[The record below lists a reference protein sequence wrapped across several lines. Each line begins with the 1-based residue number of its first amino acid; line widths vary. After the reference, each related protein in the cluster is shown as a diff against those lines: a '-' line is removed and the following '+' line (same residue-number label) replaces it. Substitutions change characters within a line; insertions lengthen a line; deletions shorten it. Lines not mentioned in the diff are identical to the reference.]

1 MKILSATF
9 AMTLDALEAAGEI
22 TRLRLLALL
31 ADAELTVSELMT
43 ILGQSQPRIS
53 RHLRLLVE
61 AGLVDRRREGAW
73 AFFRLSDHG
82 PAAALVRAVLGG
94 MDQADPVL
102 SSDRPRLTEVR
113 RARAEQAQRY
123 FAEQAPNWDRIRSLH
138 IAENIVEE
146 AVRDM
151 VGDKPL
157 HAMLDL
163 GAGTGRML
171 ELLAPLA
178 ERAVG
183 VDQSP
188 AMLNVARTNLERAG
202 LRHVQ
207 MRQGDL
213 YSLPVERN
221 GYDLVTIHQVLH
233 YLDDPGRA
241 VREAARALAP
251 GGRLLIID
259 FAPHAHEF
267 LREQH
272 AHRRLGFSGE
282 EIAGFM
288 GEAGFVD
295 VVRRDLGPGAGDKLT
310 VSLWVARDPR
320 MIADGM
326 KLMEM
331 A

>member
-1 MKILSATF
+1 MSKPAAFAT
-9 AMTLDALEAAGEI
+9 TLDALEAAGEI

-31 ADAELTVSELMT
+31 SDAELTVSELMT

-73 AFFRLSDHG
+73 AFFRLADHG
-82 PAAALVRAVLGG
+82 PAAGLVRAVLSR
-94 MDQADPVL
+94 MDQGDPVL
-102 SSDRPRLTEVR
+102 SSDRSRLTEVR

-138 IAENIVEE
+138 IAENIVEA
-146 AVRDM
+146 AVREM

-213 YSLPVERN
+213 YALPVERN

-241 VREAARALAP
+241 VREAAHALAP

-282 EIAGFM
+282 EIKGFM
-288 GEAGFVD
+288 AEAGLVD
-295 VVRRDLGPGAGDKLT
+295 VMRRDLGPGAGDKLT
-310 VSLWVARDPR
+310 VSIWLAHDPR
-320 MIADGM
+320 MVADEVKLKEIA
-326 KLMEM
+326 
-331 A
+331 

>member
-1 MKILSATF
+1 MSKPAAFAT
-9 AMTLDALEAAGEI
+9 TLDALEAAGEI

-31 ADAELTVSELMT
+31 SDAELTVSELMT

-73 AFFRLSDHG
+73 AFFHLADHG
-82 PAAALVRAVLGG
+82 PAAGLVRAVLSR
-94 MDQADPVL
+94 MDQGDPVL
-102 SSDRPRLTEVR
+102 SSDRSRLTEVR

-138 IAENIVEE
+138 IAENIVEA
-146 AVRDM
+146 AVREM

-213 YSLPVERN
+213 YALPVERN

-241 VREAARALAP
+241 VREAAHALAP

-282 EIAGFM
+282 EIKGFM
-288 GEAGFVD
+288 AEAGLVD
-295 VVRRDLGPGAGDKLT
+295 VMRRDLGPGAGDKLT
-310 VSLWVARDPR
+310 VSIWLAHDPR
-320 MIADGM
+320 MVADEVKLKEIA
-326 KLMEM
+326 
-331 A
+331 

>member
-1 MKILSATF
+1 MSKPAAFAT
-9 AMTLDALEAAGEI
+9 TLDALEAAGEI

-73 AFFRLSDHG
+73 AFFRLADHG
-82 PAAALVRAVLGG
+82 PAAGLVRAVLSR
-94 MDQADPVL
+94 MDQGDPVL
-102 SSDRPRLTEVR
+102 SSDRSRLTEVR

-138 IAENIVEE
+138 IAENIVEA
-146 AVRDM
+146 AVREM

-213 YSLPVERN
+213 YALPVERN

-241 VREAARALAP
+241 VREAAHALAP

-282 EIAGFM
+282 EIEGFM
-288 GEAGFVD
+288 AEAGLVD
-295 VVRRDLGPGAGDKLT
+295 VMRRDLGPGAGDKLT
-310 VSLWVARDPR
+310 VSIWLAHDPR
-320 MIADGM
+320 MVADEVKLKEIA
-326 KLMEM
+326 
-331 A
+331 

>member
-1 MKILSATF
+1 MPKLTASF

-73 AFFRLSDHG
+73 AFFRLSDQG
-82 PAAALVRAVLGG
+82 PAAALVHAVLGR
-94 MDQADPVL
+94 MDQNDPVL
-102 SSDRPRLTEVR
+102 SSDRSRLTEVR

-138 IAENIVEE
+138 IAENIVEA
-146 AVRDM
+146 AVRDL
-151 VGDKPL
+151 VGDKPF

-241 VREAARALAP
+241 VREAAHALAP

-272 AHRRLGFSGE
+272 AHRRLGFSAE

-288 GEAGFVD
+288 GEAGLVD

-310 VSLWVARDPR
+310 VSIWLAHDPR
-320 MIADGM
+320 IIADEM

>member
-1 MKILSATF
+1 MPKSSASF

-61 AGLVDRRREGAW
+61 AGLVGRRREGAW
-73 AFFRLSDHG
+73 AFFRLSDEG
-82 PAAALVRAVLGG
+82 PAAALVHAVLRR

-102 SSDRPRLTEVR
+102 ASDRSRLTEVR

-123 FAEQAPNWDRIRSLH
+123 FAEHAPDWDRIRSLH
-138 IAENIVEE
+138 IAENIVEA

-151 VGDKPL
+151 VGDKPF

-188 AMLNVARTNLERAG
+188 AMLNVARTNLDRAG

-241 VREAARALAP
+241 VREAAHALAP

-288 GEAGFVD
+288 AEAGLVD
-295 VVRRDLGPGAGDKLT
+295 VMRRDLGPGAGDKLT
-310 VSLWVARDPR
+310 VSIWLAHDPR
-320 MIADGM
+320 VIADKI
-326 KLMEM
+326 KLMEI

>member
-1 MKILSATF
+1 MPKSSASF

-61 AGLVDRRREGAW
+61 AGLVGRRREGAW
-73 AFFRLSDHG
+73 AFFRLSDEG
-82 PAAALVRAVLGG
+82 PAAALVHAVLRR

-102 SSDRPRLTEVR
+102 ASDRSRLTEVR

-123 FAEQAPNWDRIRSLH
+123 FAEHAPDWDRIRSLH
-138 IAENIVEE
+138 ISENIVEA
-146 AVRDM
+146 AVRDL
-151 VGDKPL
+151 VGDKPF

-188 AMLNVARTNLERAG
+188 AMLNVARTNLDRAG

-241 VREAARALAP
+241 VREAAHALAP

-288 GEAGFVD
+288 AEAGLVD
-295 VVRRDLGPGAGDKLT
+295 VMRRDLGPGAGDKLT
-310 VSLWVARDPR
+310 VSIWLAHDPR
-320 MIADGM
+320 VIADKI
-326 KLMEM
+326 KLMEI